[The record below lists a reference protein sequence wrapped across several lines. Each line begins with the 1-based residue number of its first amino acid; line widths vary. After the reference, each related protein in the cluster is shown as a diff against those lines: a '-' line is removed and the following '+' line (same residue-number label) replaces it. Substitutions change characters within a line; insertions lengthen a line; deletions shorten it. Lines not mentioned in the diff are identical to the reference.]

1 MQNVKKW
8 IATVLTLAMVLAIAL
23 TTTAFAAVSDTGYT
37 DVDANDWY
45 AEAVVYCREN
55 QLMSGTGTAAFSPNS
70 TMTRAMLATVLWRM
84 ADEPV
89 VNYLMQFS
97 DVAGNDWYTEA
108 VRWAA
113 SEQIM
118 GGYGN
123 GLFGTNGPVSREQIA
138 TILWRYED
146 SPEVG
151 ASAGFADDADIS
163 DYAASAAAWARAN
176 GVING
181 MPGNRFAPQNSATRA
196 EVATILMNYTQKD
209 QPAPSPEP
217 APDPEPSGSARILVA
232 YFSGTGTTRGV
243 VENIVTALGS
253 DTAVLHEIIPEQPY
267 TAADLDYTNSNCRSV
282 TEQHDL
288 SARPAI
294 SNSVSNTEQYDV
306 VFLGYPIWNNDAP
319 RIIYTF
325 LESENLS
332 GKTIVPFCTSGGSGI
347 ANSVSNIRG
356 LASGATWTDGRRC
369 YSSDT
374 VSTLTDWI
382 NSLELGSG
390 SAPTPTPTPE
400 PAPEP
405 TPEPVPS
412 DETKVLVAYFSAT
425 NTTKPLAEYIADG
438 LSADLYEIIP
448 AVPYTSAD
456 LNYSDSS
463 SRTTIEMND
472 PSARPAISGSVSSME
487 QYDVV
492 FIGYPI
498 WWGQAPRIISTFLES
513 YDFNGKTIVPFCTS
527 GSSGIGSSATNL
539 QNLTSG
545 ANWLDGR
552 RFSGGTSRSAMIDWV
567 NTLNLGMTA
576 N

>member
-8 IATVLTLAMVLAIAL
+8 IAAVLALAL
-23 TTTAFAAVSDTGYT
+23 ILALALSTTALAAVDDTGFS
-37 DVDANDWY
+37 DVGANDWY
-45 AEAVVYCREN
+45 AEAVTYCHEN
-55 QLMSGTGTAAFSPNS
+55 KLMGGTGNAAFSPNT

-84 ADEPV
+84 KNEPA

-97 DVAGNDWYTEA
+97 DVADNNWYTEA

-123 GLFGTNGPVSREQIA
+123 GLFGTNDPVSREQIA
-138 TILWRYED
+138 TILWRCEG
-146 SPEVG
+146 SPEAG
-151 ASAGFADDADIS
+151 QRAGFADSNNIDSYAVDAVD
-163 DYAASAAAWARAN
+163 WARAN
-176 GVING
+176 GIING
-181 MPGNRFAPQNSATRA
+181 RTGNIFAPKDSATRA
-196 EVATILMNYTQKD
+196 EVATILMNYARKEQ
-209 QPAPSPEP
+209 QPAPTPEP
-217 APDPEPSGSARILVA
+217 TPSPSGDARILVA

-243 VENIVTALGS
+243 AENIVTALGT
-253 DTAVLHEIIPEQPY
+253 DTATLHEITAVQPY

-282 TEQHDL
+282 TEQHDP

-294 SNSVSNTEQYDV
+294 SNSVSNMEQYDV

-325 LESENLS
+325 LENENLS

-356 LASGATWTDGRRC
+356 LASDAAWTDGRRC

-374 VSTLTDWI
+374 VDTLTEWV

-390 SAPTPTPTPE
+390 SSPA

-405 TPEPVPS
+405 TPTPESTPAPIPS

-425 NTTKPLAEYIADG
+425 NTTKTLAEYVADG
-438 LSADLYEIIP
+438 LNADIYEIVP
-448 AVPYTSAD
+448 ATPYTSAD
-456 LNYSDSS
+456 LNYSNSS
-463 SRTTIEMND
+463 SRATVEQND
-472 PSARPAISGSVSSME
+472 ASARPAISGSVNHME

-492 FIGYPI
+492 IVGYPI

-513 YDFNGKTIVPFCTS
+513 YNFSGKTIIPFCTS

-539 QNLTSG
+539 HSLANG
-545 ANWLDGR
+545 ATWLDGR
-552 RFSGGTSRSAMIDWV
+552 RFGSGTSRDTMIEW
-567 NTLNLGMTA
+567 LNGLDLGVTA